1 MGRAEEKTED
11 LSEVDSY
18 YERILPFYELETLGR
33 RDLAF
38 WKALVRRFRP
48 AAVLEVGAGLGR
60 VSAEL
65 APIADLVVGLEPSIG
80 MLLRARRRLSHQAV
94 RLVAGDMRC
103 LPFSRRFDLI
113 VAPGDPFCHVT
124 SLEERVAAL
133 ADIAR
138 HLTSGGHFVLEGL
151 RRASGAPRRRRR
163 RVRTSGG
170 DLIVDETWQSLRDG
184 LWRATFRYELADR
197 AGEASFVA
205 RPWSAESVAKL
216 FASAGLDV
224 QETWGDFSA
233 APFEPDSPRRI
244 VVARRS
250 RATTARASAAEASPR
265 RREAAREGR
274 SRAAR
279 RAGRDRA
286 SRGC

>member
-1 MGRAEEKTED
+1 VTPDAAAED
-11 LSEVDSY
+11 LAEVDSY

-48 AAVLEVGAGLGR
+48 ASVLEIGAGLGR

-65 APIADLVVGLEPSIG
+65 APIADLVVGLEPSIA
-80 MLLRARRRLSHQAV
+80 MLLRARRRLSRQAV

-103 LPFSRRFDLI
+103 LPLSKPFDLI

-124 SLEERVAAL
+124 SPEERVAAL

-138 HLTSGGHFVLEGL
+138 HLTPGGHFVLEGL
-151 RRASGAPRRRRR
+151 RLAPDGPRRRRR
-163 RVRTSGG
+163 RVHTGSQ

-184 LWRATFRYELADR
+184 LWRATFRYELGDR
-197 AGEASFVA
+197 AGESSFVA
-205 RPWSAESVAKL
+205 RPWSAESVETL
-216 FASAGLDV
+216 FASAGLAI
-224 QETWGDFSA
+224 QEMWGDFSG
-233 APFEPDSPRRI
+233 APFAPDSPRRI
-244 VVARRS
+244 VLARR
-250 RATTARASAAEASPR
+250 RGTTTARASAAEASPLR
-265 RREAAREGR
+265 RAAARAGR

-279 RAGRDRA
+279 RADTSRA
-286 SRGC
+286 SRAC